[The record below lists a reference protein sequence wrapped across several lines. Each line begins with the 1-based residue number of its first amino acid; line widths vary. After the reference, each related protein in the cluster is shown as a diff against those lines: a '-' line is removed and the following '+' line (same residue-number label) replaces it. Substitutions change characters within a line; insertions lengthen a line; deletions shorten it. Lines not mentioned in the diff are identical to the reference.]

1 MDINDTPWVAV
12 VDDEAGIRRALLRLL
27 RSAGVAAHGYAG
39 GADLLAELR
48 GGRAG
53 QPHGQPYCIVLDQH
67 MPGMS
72 GLQLQAVLARAA
84 PRSKVI
90 VMTGQHSPELQAQAQ
105 GGGALAYMPKPI
117 NDQLL
122 LDALA
127 SARAAWPQP

>member
-1 MDINDTPWVAV
+1 MDTNNTPWIAV
-12 VDDEAGIRRALLRLL
+12 VDDEVAIRRALLRLL
-27 RSAGVAAHGYAG
+27 RSAGLAAQGYAG
-39 GADLLAELR
+39 GAELLAELR
-48 GGRAG
+48 DG
-53 QPHGQPYCIVLDQH
+53 QPDRTHGAPYCVVLDLH

-72 GLQLQAVLARAA
+72 GMELQAALVQAA

-105 GGGALAYMPKPI
+105 GGGALAYMLKPM

>member
-1 MDINDTPWVAV
+1 MDTNNTPWVAV
-12 VDDEAGIRRALLRLL
+12 VDDEVAIRRALLRLL
-27 RSAGVAAHGYAG
+27 RSAGVAAQAYAG
-39 GADLLAELR
+39 GAELLAGLR
-48 GGRAG
+48 DVRAD
-53 QPHGQPYCIVLDQH
+53 QLHGQPYCIVLDQH

-72 GLQLQAVLARAA
+72 GLQLQAALARSA

-105 GGGALAYMPKPI
+105 GGGALAYMLKPM

-127 SARAAWPQP
+127 SARAGWPRS